1 MVSYNEPENEI
12 LTGLLFCM
20 GLSMALF
27 SLLSYGE
34 AILGLRS
41 LLDVATVTPK
51 HNSYTTL
58 ELIIIHKLM

>member
-1 MVSYNEPENEI
+1 MVSYNEPESEI

-20 GLSMALF
+20 GLSMELF
-27 SLLSYGE
+27 QPSFIWGGY
-34 AILGLRS
+34 LGLRS